1 VTEVAT
7 AAGVSPRSRAGWS
20 PGVSR
25 PPEGVVGLSPSPV
38 NRRSILSATAVA
50 VALLALAA
58 AEVGV
63 AVPTTASLVASAK
76 ACPGSRSTHLSPAA
90 QRAALVCLINH
101 ARGITGLRSVRE
113 SASLSQVARA
123 KGRDI
128 VLCRDFSHTACGKPM
143 FATFRTLGYR
153 YRLVGENL
161 YAGQRPTGTARDAF
175 VAWLNSPPHRRVL
188 FLPRFSDAGVALF
201 PRARFEGASPL
212 RLWVLQLA
220 RKA

>member
-1 VTEVAT
+1 
-7 AAGVSPRSRAGWS
+7 VS
-20 PGVSR
+20 
-25 PPEGVVGLSPSPV
+25 SPV
-38 NRRSILSATAVA
+38 TRRSIISATALA

-58 AEVGV
+58 AEVGL
-63 AVPTTASLVASAK
+63 AAPTTASLVASAK
-76 ACPGSRSTHLSPAA
+76 TCPGSRSARLSSAA

-101 ARGITGLRSVRE
+101 ARGVTGLRPVRE
-113 SASLSQVARA
+113 SDTLSRIARA

-128 VLCRDFSHTACGKPM
+128 VLCRDFSHTACGKPV
-143 FATFRTLGYR
+143 FATFRAFGYR

-161 YAGQRPTGTARDAF
+161 YAGHRPTGTARDAF

-201 PRARFEGASPL
+201 PRARFDGAPPL

-220 RKA
+220 RTP